1 MNTRI
6 SRVAA
11 LGLACVMSSALA
23 EPVVVGGAA
32 SPATA
37 VSAEQVAALY
47 TMRLKSLP
55 GGGAVQLVVVEA
67 TKPQLYG
74 FLGKSEDQIKAI
86 WARHLFSGSATPPL
100 EVATPA
106 DARKAMGNPNAI
118 AVIDSAAVDAS
129 MKVVGKL

>member
-1 MNTRI
+1 MNNRI
-6 SRVAA
+6 FSVVAV
-11 LGLACVMSSALA
+11 GLTCVMTSALA
-23 EPVVVGGAA
+23 EPVVVVGAS

-55 GGGAVQLVVVEA
+55 GGGSVQLVVVEA

>member
-1 MNTRI
+1 MNTRNF
-6 SRVAA
+6 SMVAW
-11 LGLACVMSSALA
+11 GLVGAMSSALA
-23 EPVVVGGAA
+23 EPVVVVGAS

-67 TKPQLYG
+67 TKSQLFG

-86 WARHLFSGSATPPL
+86 WARHLFSGNATPPL
-100 EVATPA
+100 EVGTPA

>member
-1 MNTRI
+1 MNNRI
-6 SRVAA
+6 FSVVAV
-11 LGLACVMSSALA
+11 GLTCVMTSALA
-23 EPVVVGGAA
+23 EPVVVVGAS

-55 GGGAVQLVVVEA
+55 GGGSVQLVVVEA

-74 FLGKSEDQIKAI
+74 FLGKSEDQIKSI